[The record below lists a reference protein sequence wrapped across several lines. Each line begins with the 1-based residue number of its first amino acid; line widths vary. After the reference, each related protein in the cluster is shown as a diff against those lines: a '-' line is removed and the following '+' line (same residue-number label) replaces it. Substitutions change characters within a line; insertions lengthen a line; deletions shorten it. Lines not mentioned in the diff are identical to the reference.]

1 MSNDDN
7 TAAGPPVQVYIFN
20 QTYRLRS
27 SSDEEH
33 IRRVA
38 RLVDERMREISQLAP
53 NHDALKVAVMAALH
67 IADELE
73 RIRESHDEGAE
84 ATRAAEGAS
93 AEGEE
98 AASRRTWFE
107 DVFDSEFT
115 GDRDGGRLSAR
126 VTERLH
132 LRRPERQTTPAPAVE
147 EDAS

>member
-1 MSNDDN
+1 MSNEDN
-7 TAAGPPVQVYIFN
+7 TAAGAVQVYIFN

-27 SSDEEH
+27 TSDEEH

-38 RLVDERMREISQLAP
+38 RLVDERMRQIAQLAP

-67 IADELE
+67 IAEELE
-73 RIRESHDEGAE
+73 RVRESQGGQSE
-84 ATRAAEGAS
+84 AVGSAGDAAT
-93 AEGEE
+93 EGEE
-98 AASRRTWFE
+98 AAGRRTWFE

-147 EDAS
+147 EDAG